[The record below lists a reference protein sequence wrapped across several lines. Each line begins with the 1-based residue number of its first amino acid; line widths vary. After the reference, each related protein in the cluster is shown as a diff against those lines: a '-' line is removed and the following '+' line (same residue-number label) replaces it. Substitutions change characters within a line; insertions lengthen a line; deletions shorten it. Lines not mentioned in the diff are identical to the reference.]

1 MDCFVCY
8 FVEIFQ
14 SSEMSDLSEEDESEL
29 DSDLMKTDSDE
40 GEDDDNDGSN
50 RRTQVENCKYS
61 RIVTSLSSSFLN

>member
-1 MDCFVCY
+1 
-8 FVEIFQ
+8 
-14 SSEMSDLSEEDESEL
+14 MSDLSEEDESEL